1 MSHAEYDIILQEFT
15 WTLLVLLYFAA
26 SDGSIKAKE
35 REVVADFFKRRS
47 ESGDLDSSIIIE
59 LLGNFGR
66 PDKTTFHK
74 LVRERIADDSI
85 LQDVYDTAWQIIRCN
100 ARIHTEQER
109 AIDYLKKSWSGRIS
123 L

>member
-47 ESGDLDSSIIIE
+47 ESGDLDSF
-59 LLGNFGR
+59 N
-66 PDKTTFHK
+66 H
-74 LVRERIADDSI
+74 
-85 LQDVYDTAWQIIRCN
+85 Y
-100 ARIHTEQER
+100 
-109 AIDYLKKSWSGRIS
+109 
-123 L
+123 